1 MSNIETSVTQ
11 LKINRLTKTQFDG
24 ATGLNQNEVYL
35 EDPLFNGGKILAT
48 DSAGDIVETDQTP
61 ISIQPLTATD
71 SITLAD
77 NVLYQGGEQISLT
90 VAVPANPSVGFISQI
105 TFKSG
110 STATTFT
117 ETAGDIYW
125 NPRGDDVSF
134 DGTLNQFVFVPDV
147 NKVYTIIV
155 HYNGYNFVAE
165 VEGNNAV

>member
-1 MSNIETSVTQ
+1 MSNIETSVT
-11 LKINRLTKTQFDG
+11 LLRINRLTKTQLDG
-24 ATGLNQNEVYL
+24 ATGLSQNELYL
-35 EDPLFNGGKILAT
+35 EDPEFTGGKLLAT
-48 DSAGDIVETDQTP
+48 DSSGDIVETDET
-61 ISIQPLTATD
+61 PLTIQALLATD

-77 NVLYQGGEQISLT
+77 NYCYQGGEQTSLT

-117 ETAGDIYW
+117 ETAGSIYW

-134 DGTLNQFVFVPDV
+134 DGTLNQYVFVPDV

>member
-1 MSNIETSVTQ
+1 MSNIENSVTQ
-11 LKINRLTKTQFDG
+11 LRINRLTKTQFDG
-24 ATGLNQNEVYL
+24 ATGLSQNELYF
-35 EDPLFNGGKILAT
+35 EDPLFTGGKILAT

-77 NVLYQGGEQISLT
+77 NVLYQGGEQTSLT
-90 VAVPANPSVGFISQI
+90 VAVPANPTVGFICQI

-117 ETAGDIYW
+117 ETAGTIYW

-134 DGTLNQFVFVPDV
+134 DGTLNQYVFVPDV

-155 HYNGYNFVAE
+155 HYNGFNFVAE
-165 VEGNNAV
+165 VEGNDAV